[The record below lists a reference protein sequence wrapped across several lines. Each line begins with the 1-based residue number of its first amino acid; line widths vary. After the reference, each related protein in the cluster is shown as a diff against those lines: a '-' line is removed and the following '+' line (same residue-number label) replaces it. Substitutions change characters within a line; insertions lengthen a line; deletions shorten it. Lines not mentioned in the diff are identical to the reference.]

1 VALKPTFILFDSTKN
16 SYSVWGVKSPENP
29 DSYSS
34 FCYDD
39 FLKCLMFPTVIWKFN
54 HFSSMQ
60 NCICFRK
67 QIENYAFPAF
77 SYSFKQS
84 DFK

>member
-34 FCYDD
+34 FCYDY
-39 FLKCLMFPTVIWKFN
+39 FLKMLDVPD
-54 HFSSMQ
+54 
-60 NCICFRK
+60 
-67 QIENYAFPAF
+67 
-77 SYSFKQS
+77 SYVEIQSFFLNAKLHL
-84 DFK
+84 F